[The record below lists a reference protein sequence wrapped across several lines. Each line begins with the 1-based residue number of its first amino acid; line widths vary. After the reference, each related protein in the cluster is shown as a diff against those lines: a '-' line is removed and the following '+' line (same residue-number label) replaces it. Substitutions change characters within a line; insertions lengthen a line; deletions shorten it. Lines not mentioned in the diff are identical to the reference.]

1 MWVSTAGRSV
11 LAFGIVSTL
20 ACAVPRIVTAQPREP
35 IGRFVLDLRGSFVPF
50 GRNEEFAELR
60 GFTGPETPGPGRGF
74 EAGAHVYVFRWKAI
88 TFGVG
93 GSVHTSSANQRPGER
108 SPDPDGPG
116 VRKRFTAF
124 ASQLSFNFGGRNGW
138 SYISG
143 GLGPSRLL
151 LHSVD
156 TEAPMERSS
165 NTLNYGGGARWFNSE
180 HLAFSIDL
188 RFYAISPLPQM
199 DENPGS
205 PRMTI
210 MVLSIGASFK

>member
-1 MWVSTAGRSV
+1 MPTASRYV
-11 LAFGIVSTL
+11 LAFGIVSAFT
-20 ACAVPRIVTAQPREP
+20 CAVPPAVDAQPREP
-35 IGRFVLDLRGSFVPF
+35 IGRFVLDLRSSFVPF
-50 GRNEEFAELR
+50 GRNVEFAELH
-60 GFTGPETPGPGRGF
+60 GFIGPETPGPGLGF
-74 EAGAHVYVFRWKAI
+74 EAGAHLYLFRWKAI

-93 GSVHTSSANQRPGER
+93 GNVHSSVAGQLPGER

-116 VRKRFTAF
+116 VRKRFTAYG
-124 ASQLSFNFGGRNGW
+124 SQLSFNFGSRNGW

-156 TEAPMERSS
+156 TEAPMARSS
-165 NTLNYGGGARWFNSE
+165 NTLNYGGGARWFNRE

-199 DENPGS
+199 GDDPGS

>member
-1 MWVSTAGRSV
+1 MPTASRSV
-11 LAFGIVSTL
+11 LAFGIVAALT
-20 ACAVPRIVTAQPREP
+20 CAVPRAVDAQPRES
-35 IGRFVLDLRGSFVPF
+35 IGRLVLDLRGSFVPF
-50 GRNEEFAELR
+50 GRNAEFAELR
-60 GFTGPETPGPGRGF
+60 GFAGPQTPGLGLGF

-88 TFGVG
+88 TFGLG
-93 GSVHTSSANQRPGER
+93 GSVHSSAANQRPGER
-108 SPDPDGPG
+108 SPDPDGPSI
-116 VRKRFTAF
+116 RKRFTAF

-156 TEAPMERSS
+156 TKAPMARSS

-188 RFYAISPLPQM
+188 RFYAISPLQQM
-199 DENPGS
+199 DDDPGS